1 MTTRDRYL
9 GCLLGLAIGDALGNT
24 TESILPGPRRQR
36 YGEIRSYLPNLHA
49 GGPAG
54 WLGRGVNPLDIAGL
68 RYLS

>member
-36 YGEIRSYLPNLHA
+36 YGEIRGYLPNLHA
-49 GGPAG
+49 DGRAG
-54 WLGRGVNPLDIAGL
+54 WLGRGVNPLDTAGL

>member
-36 YGEIRSYLPNLHA
+36 YGEIRGYLPNSHA
-49 GGPAG
+49 DGRAG
-54 WLGRGVNPLDIAGL
+54 
-68 RYLS
+68 